1 MEVEKEIWSEQ
12 ETTVSWRQ
20 FSLNFNFHH
29 LFTISMFNHEVNGEL
44 DPKLVEKFSSGNT
57 PDSLSSGRVW
67 TIDFE
72 EENSRVT
79 VD

>member
-1 MEVEKEIWSEQ
+1 
-12 ETTVSWRQ
+12 
-20 FSLNFNFHH
+20 
-29 LFTISMFNHEVNGEL
+29 MFNHEVNGEL